1 MRINKI
7 DTFRAFRNRNYA
19 LFFTG
24 QSISQIGTW
33 MQRTAISW
41 VIYSLTHSPFMLGL
55 SVFTAQFPS
64 FLFSLYGGIIAD
76 RYQRYRILL
85 ITQSASLLQALVL
98 AILVLSGHSRLWEI
112 FALNVILGT
121 INAFD
126 VPARQPLVHELI
138 KDKSELPNA
147 MALNSS
153 MVNIAR
159 LIGPAFSGII
169 LQKFGSGV
177 CFLLN
182 ALSFLAVLGSLTLL
196 KLPIHVKP
204 PEKKKAILE
213 FRDGFRYLKNTPSI
227 SMLILMLGLLCF
239 LVMPYDTLLPVFAK
253 TIFKGNALTFGYIYS
268 FIGMGAIAGT
278 IFLASIKPGI
288 NLRKVLLINTSLLG
302 IALIGFSHLTHF
314 PNAMPFAV
322 LAGFGTMSL
331 STIFITIVQ
340 VRSAHNMRGR
350 MISYVAMAMFGMLPL
365 GGLMVGTIS
374 QKIGA
379 PDTILIQGCIAILIA
394 LVFSKTLI
402 NDHREE
408 QLSVQKQPDMTAEA
422 LTRGLEET
430 ETVIR

>member
-1 MRINKI
+1 M
-7 DTFRAFRNRNYA
+7 
-19 LFFTG
+19 
-24 QSISQIGTW
+24 
-33 MQRTAISW
+33 
-41 VIYSLTHSPFMLGL
+41 
-55 SVFTAQFPS
+55 
-64 FLFSLYGGIIAD
+64 
-76 RYQRYRILL
+76 
-85 ITQSASLLQALVL
+85 
-98 AILVLSGHSRLWEI
+98 
-112 FALNVILGT
+112 ILGT